1 MGDKDGDPRIKS
13 GNDDEGGRTGR
24 SVRFGRRVEP
34 PVSFPAGAVAEGKG
48 IHSHMLPMDPLP
60 SLCSPGMTLVASSL
74 SGQEIAGYRSGMIG
88 R

>member
-34 PVSFPAGAVAEGKG
+34 PVSFPAAASAEGKG
-48 IHSHMLPMDPLP
+48 IHPHAHAMDPPPSPSAWPEDDIPGPDTGTELPM
-60 SLCSPGMTLVASSL
+60 V
-74 SGQEIAGYRSGMIG
+74 R
-88 R
+88 